1 MSWQLVGA
9 YLLLGLLL
17 VSLNLR
23 SRWSWWIKLG
33 AIVLTSTAYYFTY
46 HFVDDLKGWPVP
58 DPLPER
64 FSVHWVLVD
73 EPNKITGEEG
83 RIYIWLRHLDELN
96 QPYGKPRVHEVLFE
110 NALAQRT
117 EDVLASL
124 MDGRQINGFVQMS
137 EDGAEADALSGQDNQ
152 GSLSSE
158 DASLVIEFR
167 EVEKVALPPKPA
179 YQG

>member
-1 MSWQLVGA
+1 M
-9 YLLLGLLL
+9 
-17 VSLNLR
+17 
-23 SRWSWWIKLG
+23 
-33 AIVLTSTAYYFTY
+33 
-46 HFVDDLKGWPVP
+46 
-58 DPLPER
+58 
-64 FSVHWVLVD
+64 
-73 EPNKITGEEG
+73 
-83 RIYIWLRHLDELN
+83 RHLDELN

-117 EDVLASL
+117 EEVLASL

-137 EDGAEADALSGQDNQ
+137 DDGAEADALSGQDNQ

>member
-1 MSWQLVGA
+1 M
-9 YLLLGLLL
+9 
-17 VSLNLR
+17 
-23 SRWSWWIKLG
+23 
-33 AIVLTSTAYYFTY
+33 TSSGYYFTY

-73 EPNKITGEEG
+73 ERNKVSGEEG

-117 EDVLASL
+117 QDVLSSL
-124 MDGRQINGFVQMS
+124 MDGRQINGFVEMR
-137 EDGAEADALSGQDNQ
+137 EEGEEADGAERTDSEGT
-152 GSLSSE
+152 LSSR
-158 DASLVIEFR
+158 DSAWVIEFR
-167 EVEKVALPPKPA
+167 EVEKVDLPPKPA